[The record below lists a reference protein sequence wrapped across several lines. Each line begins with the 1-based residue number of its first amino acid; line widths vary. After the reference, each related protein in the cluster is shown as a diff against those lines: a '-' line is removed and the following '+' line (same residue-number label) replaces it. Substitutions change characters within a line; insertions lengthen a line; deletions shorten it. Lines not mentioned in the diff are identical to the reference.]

1 MFSSKQT
8 HKFNYF
14 ICYHLESG
22 WHVTRPNQG
31 LSLGRG
37 KSLGTR
43 LRAMQ
48 YSHVSM
54 CVCWGEG
61 RVMQCFLI
69 SIWGWGHAVFSHKYM
84 GVGSCSVL
92 T

>member
-8 HKFNYF
+8 NKFDYF

-22 WHVTRPNQG
+22 WHVTIPNQV

-43 LRAMQ
+43 LGHYPLDRDLLAK
-48 YSHVSM
+48 
-54 CVCWGEG
+54 
-61 RVMQCFLI
+61 VMQASYNQPRLR
-69 SIWGWGHAVFSHKYM
+69 GLQLGEKNAMHTA
-84 GVGSCSVL
+84 
-92 T
+92 

>member
-8 HKFNYF
+8 RMFDYF

-43 LRAMQ
+43 LAFCFILLSQFGATLLPFHETADIKPSVNSR
-48 YSHVSM
+48 YSEIKV
-54 CVCWGEG
+54 
-61 RVMQCFLI
+61 
-69 SIWGWGHAVFSHKYM
+69 
-84 GVGSCSVL
+84 
-92 T
+92 